1 MRRHSQSRA
10 ATEANSFFKQG
21 AAKPATE
28 YEQADQAFHAN
39 RERLKA
45 ERLARE
51 AERRGQSKGTRNA
64 ACSD

>member
-10 ATEANSFFKQG
+10 ATEANSFFKQA
-21 AAKPATE
+21 AAKPTTD
-28 YEQADQAFHAN
+28 YEKADQAFQAN

-51 AERRGQSKGTRNA
+51 AERQGQSEGTRNA

>member
-10 ATEANSFFKQG
+10 ATEANNLFKQTTT
-21 AAKPATE
+21 KPATD
-28 YEQADQAFHAN
+28 YEKAERAFHTN

-51 AERRGQSKGTRNA
+51 AERRSRSERT
-64 ACSD
+64 S

>member
-10 ATEANSFFKQG
+10 ATEANNHFKQT
-21 AAKPATE
+21 ATKPATD
-28 YEQADQAFHAN
+28 YEKAERAFHAN

-51 AERRGQSKGTRNA
+51 AERRSRSERT
-64 ACSD
+64 S

>member
-10 ATEANSFFKQG
+10 TTEANKLFKQT
-21 AAKPATE
+21 ATKPATD
-28 YEQADQAFHAN
+28 YEKAERVFHDN

-51 AERRGQSKGTRNA
+51 AGRRDRSERTG
-64 ACSD
+64 